1 MRDNDVG
8 DNIGGAMRLL
18 LVEDD
23 EMIAETVLES
33 MRREGY
39 AIDWAQDGRAAE
51 LSLGNGVYDLVLLD
65 LGLPGRDGIDLL
77 NSYRR
82 QGGEAPVIILTARDA
97 VNDRVRGL
105 DAGADDYLIKPFDLD
120 ELAARSRALL
130 RRRTGQKQPVYTHG
144 ELALDPA
151 AHEATKGGVPLAL
164 VPREF
169 ALLRALIEEPAR
181 VFTRAELEDKLY
193 GWGEEVG
200 SNTIEVHVHS
210 LRRKIGAEQVV
221 TVRGVGYRLKRCE

>member
-1 MRDNDVG
+1 
-8 DNIGGAMRLL
+8 MRLL

-65 LGLPGRDGIDLL
+65 LGLPGKDGIELL
-77 NSYRR
+77 SHYRR
-82 QGGEAPVIILTARDA
+82 HGGEAPVIMLTARDA
-97 VNDRVRGL
+97 VNDRFLGL
-105 DAGADDYLIKPFDLD
+105 DAGADDYLSKPFDLD
-120 ELAARSRALL
+120 ELAARVRALL
-130 RRRTGQKQPVYTHG
+130 RRRTGQNQPIYAHG
-144 ELALDPA
+144 ELTLDPA
-151 AHEATKGGVPLAL
+151 RHEVRKGGAPVML

-169 ALLRALIEEPAR
+169 ALLQVLIEEPAR
-181 VFTRAELEDKLY
+181 VLTRTELEDKLY

-200 SNTIEVHVHS
+200 SNTIEAHVHS
-210 LRRKIGAEQVV
+210 LRRKIGVEQIV
-221 TVRGVGYRLKRCE
+221 TVRGVGYRLKRLG

>member
-1 MRDNDVG
+1 
-8 DNIGGAMRLL
+8 MRLL

-33 MRREGY
+33 MGREGY

-65 LGLPGRDGIDLL
+65 LGLPKKDGIDLL
-77 NSYRR
+77 NSYRK
-82 QGGEAPVIILTARDA
+82 QGGQAPVIILTARDS
-97 VNDRVRGL
+97 VNERIRGL

-120 ELAARSRALL
+120 ELAARARALL
-130 RRRTGQKQPVYTHG
+130 RRRTGQKQPIYSHG
-144 ELALDPA
+144 ELTLDPA
-151 AHEATKGGVPLAL
+151 AHEVRKNSAPVAL

-169 ALLRALIEEPAR
+169 ALLQALIEEPTR
-181 VFTRAELEDKLY
+181 VFTRSELEDKLY
-193 GWGEEVG
+193 GWGDEVG

-210 LRRKIGAEQVV
+210 LRRKIGAEQIV
-221 TVRGVGYRLKRCE
+221 TVRGVGYRLKRHE

>member
-1 MRDNDVG
+1 
-8 DNIGGAMRLL
+8 MRLL

-65 LGLPGRDGIDLL
+65 LGLPRKDGFDLL
-77 NSYRR
+77 KGYRR

-97 VNDRVRGL
+97 VNDRIRGL

-120 ELAARSRALL
+120 ELAARARALL
-130 RRRTGQKQPVYTHG
+130 RRRTGHKHPVYTHG
-144 ELALDPA
+144 ELTLDPA
-151 AHEATKGGVPLAL
+151 AHEVTKGGVPLAL

-169 ALLRALIEEPAR
+169 ALLQALIEEPAR
-181 VFTRAELEDKLY
+181 VFTRAELEDKLS

-221 TVRGVGYRLKRCE
+221 TVRGVGYRLKRRE

>member
-1 MRDNDVG
+1 
-8 DNIGGAMRLL
+8 MRLL

-23 EMIAETVLES
+23 DMIAEPVLEA
-33 MRREGY
+33 MRRAGY

-65 LGLPGRDGIDLL
+65 LGLPKKDGIEVLRG
-77 NSYRR
+77 YRNR
-82 QGGEAPVIILTARDA
+82 GGAAPVIILTARDA
-97 VNDRVRGL
+97 VEDRIRGL

-120 ELAARSRALL
+120 ELAARVRALL
-130 RRRTGQKQPVYTHG
+130 RRRTGQKQPVYAHG
-144 ELALDPA
+144 DLTLDPA
-151 AHEATKGGVPLAL
+151 AHEATKNGEPVAL

-169 ALLRALIEEPAR
+169 ALLQVLIEEPSR
-181 VFTRAELEDKLY
+181 VFTRAELEEKLY

-210 LRRKIGAEQVV
+210 LRRKIGAEQIV

>member
-1 MRDNDVG
+1 
-8 DNIGGAMRLL
+8 MRLL

-23 EMIAETVLES
+23 DMIAEPVLEA
-33 MRREGY
+33 MRRAGY

-65 LGLPGRDGIDLL
+65 LGLPKKDGIEVLRG
-77 NSYRR
+77 YRNR
-82 QGGEAPVIILTARDA
+82 GGAAPVIILTARDA
-97 VNDRVRGL
+97 VDDRIRGL

-120 ELAARSRALL
+120 ELAARVRALL

-144 ELALDPA
+144 ELTLDPA
-151 AHEATKGGVPLAL
+151 AHEATRNGEPVAL

-169 ALLRALIEEPAR
+169 ALLQVLIEEPSR
-181 VFTRAELEDKLY
+181 VFTRAELEEKLY

-210 LRRKIGAEQVV
+210 LRRKIGADQIV

>member
-1 MRDNDVG
+1 
-8 DNIGGAMRLL
+8 MRLL

-23 EMIAETVLES
+23 EMIAETVLDS

-65 LGLPGRDGIDLL
+65 LGLPGKNGFDLL

-82 QGGEAPVIILTARDA
+82 RGGEAPVIILTARDA
-97 VNDRVRGL
+97 VTDRIRGL

-120 ELAARSRALL
+120 ELAARARALL
-130 RRRTGQKQPVYTHG
+130 RRRTGQKQPVYAHG
-144 ELALDPA
+144 DLSLDPA
-151 AHEATKGGVPLAL
+151 AHEVKKGGVPVTL

-169 ALLRALIEEPAR
+169 GLLQALIEEPAR

-210 LRRKIGAEQVV
+210 LRRKIGVEQIV
-221 TVRGVGYRLKRCE
+221 TVRGVGYRLKRLG

>member
-1 MRDNDVG
+1 
-8 DNIGGAMRLL
+8 MRLL

-23 EMIAETVLES
+23 EMIAESVLGA
-33 MRREGY
+33 MRRAGY
-39 AIDWAQDGRAAE
+39 AIDWAEDGRAAE
-51 LSLGNGVYDLVLLD
+51 LSLDNDVYDLVLLD
-65 LGLPGRDGIDLL
+65 LGLPKKDGIDVL
-77 NSYRR
+77 NAYRR
-82 QGGEAPVIILTARDA
+82 NGGAAPVIILTARDA
-97 VNDRVRGL
+97 IDERIRGL
-105 DAGADDYLIKPFDLD
+105 DAGADDYLVKPFDLD
-120 ELAARSRALL
+120 ELAARIRALL

-151 AHEATKGGVPLAL
+151 AHEVTLNGAPVAL

-169 ALLRALIEEPAR
+169 ALLQALIEEPTR
-181 VFTRAELEDKLY
+181 VFTKTELEEKLY

-221 TVRGVGYRLKRCE
+221 TVRGVGYRLKRCG